1 MRRMFRY
8 FVILTAVFVCVFAI
22 GSVSVSANEA
32 VSEDATDVEITDE
45 ILSPFSIN
53 QDESFIFEQDG
64 VKHELYSAELTVDFN
79 GDGKCTAFEAREML
93 RISAGLEKYDGS
105 IQAVDVSRDGK
116 LSAVD
121 ARFVLRYSA
130 RMDAYYFGA
139 DGGTIQGFA
148 VNPDG
153 ETCYFENNG
162 IIATGLK
169 TIDGVLIH
177 FGTDGTVSTGL
188 VSAKGGVYFFDEDGK
203 PVSGD
208 RTIDGKKYLFEN
220 GKAVT
225 GLIKDGDTYH
235 YFDKNGVMQT
245 GTHEI
250 DGETYIFDDNG
261 DGYLY
266 VKPKDPSEFKT
277 AMIGDSI
284 VATIGLY
291 DVTEYIDFY
300 GKVSLNSYS
309 IFNKKISGSSRYVI
323 DEIKDRGYD
332 KVIILMGI
340 NEYGANVS
348 AWKEQ
353 YRKIVEAVKV
363 RAPGAEIYVHAIM
376 PVNDSRAKANGYSV
390 TNAIIAPMN
399 NALRELA
406 KEEGCYFID
415 AREAIALSDGSLPY
429 DAASDG
435 IHPNYKYCDI
445 WGDWLVEQICK

>member
-1 MRRMFRY
+1 MKRLFRY
-8 FVILTAVFVCVFAI
+8 FVVFATVFVCIFAI
-22 GSVSVSANEA
+22 GAVSVSANE
-32 VSEDATDVEITDE
+32 SMTEDVTAVEITDDV
-45 ILSPFSIN
+45 LSPFRLN
-53 QDESFIFEQDG
+53 QNSSYDFKQDG
-64 VKHELYSAELTVDFN
+64 VKYELYQAELTVDFN

-93 RISAGLEKYDGS
+93 RISAGLEKYSGS
-105 IQAVDVSRDGK
+105 IEAIDVSRDGK

-130 RMDAYYFGA
+130 RMDVYYFAA
-139 DGGTIQGFA
+139 DGSTLSGFA
-148 VNPDG
+148 ENSDG
-153 ETCYFENNG
+153 KTCYFENNG
-162 IIATGLK
+162 VIATGLK
-169 TIDGVLIH
+169 TIDGILIH
-177 FGTDGTVSTGL
+177 FGTDGTMSTGL
-188 VSAKGGVYFFDEDGK
+188 VSANGGVYFFDEGGK

-208 RTIDGKKYLFEN
+208 KTIDGKKYLFEN

-225 GLIKDGDTYH
+225 GLIQDGDTYH
-235 YFDKNGVMQT
+235 YYDTNGVMQT
-245 GTHEI
+245 GTHVI
-250 DGETYIFDDNG
+250 DGETYIFDSLG

-291 DVTEYIDFY
+291 NVTEYIDFY
-300 GKVSLNSYS
+300 GKVSLNSS
-309 IFNKKISGSSRYVI
+309 TIFTKKISGSSRYVI

-353 YRKIVEAVKV
+353 YRKIIEAVKV
-363 RAPGAEIYVHAIM
+363 RAPGAEIYVHAIL
-376 PVNDSRAKANGYSV
+376 PVNDSRARANGYTV
-390 TNAIIAPMN
+390 TNAIITPMN

-406 KEEGCYFID
+406 KEEGCYYID
-415 AREAIALSDGSLPY
+415 AREAIALSDGTLPY

-435 IHPNYKYCDI
+435 IHPNYTYCDI
-445 WGDWLVEQICK
+445 WGDWLIEQICK